1 MTSNEDISL
10 SGLPPS
16 DFRDQVLHNTEQ
28 DAFYLDQVNLRQQ
41 ESNTKRA
48 FVLAGSAI
56 LQLPIWGMLNPNVDC
71 NSTYKR
77 RLRDELW
84 SFPRILFR

>member
-10 SGLPPS
+10 SGLPSS

-56 LQLPIWGMLNPNVDC
+56 LQLPIWGMLNPTC
-71 NSTYKR
+71 
-77 RLRDELW
+77 
-84 SFPRILFR
+84 